1 MNIVRKAFLA
11 TTLAATALVSATPAM
26 ARDGHHGRGDDTA
39 AIAVG
44 VGILG
49 LAFGAIAASG
59 GRDRYDDRYYVS
71 DGWYYNDNY
80 YYNRSGE
87 RYSRNDWQRRYRH
100 GDYQHR
106 REYRDGWRGQRGDRD
121 GWSRGGDY
129 RYGGEYRHGGDE
141 GYYQRRGY

>member
-1 MNIVRKAFLA
+1 MNILRKALLA
-11 TTLAATALVSATPAM
+11 TTLATTALISATPAM
-26 ARDGHHGRGDDTA
+26 ARDGYRGRGDDTA
-39 AIAVG
+39 AIAIG

-49 LAFGAIAASG
+49 LAIGAIAASG

-87 RYSRNDWQRRYRH
+87 RYSRNDWQRRYRN
-100 GDYQHR
+100 DYQHR
-106 REYRDGWRGQRGDRD
+106 RNYRDGWHGQRGNRD
-121 GWSRGGDY
+121 GWNNDGGHYRRGGED
-129 RYGGEYRHGGDE
+129 

>member
-26 ARDGHHGRGDDTA
+26 ARDGHRGRGDDTA
-39 AIAVG
+39 AIAIG

-49 LAFGAIAASG
+49 LAIGAIAASG

-87 RYSRNDWQRRYRH
+87 RYSRNDWQRRYH
-100 GDYQHR
+100 NNYQHR
-106 REYRDGWRGQRGDRD
+106 RNYRDGWHGQRGNRD
-121 GWSRGGDY
+121 GWNHDGGDY
-129 RYGGEYRHGGDE
+129 RRGGED